1 MKPDKDS
8 HARCSSSSSSS
19 SFLCD
24 EEGVMPRAVLAGSVA
39 RWHSRLYYNLH
50 NAEEKQNSFPK
61 CFANV
66 L

>member
-1 MKPDKDS
+1 
-8 HARCSSSSSSS
+8 
-19 SFLCD
+19 
-24 EEGVMPRAVLAGSVA
+24 MPRAVLAGSVA